1 VVHMREL
8 AARAERG
15 EREEEEEEDVVVGSV
30 RSAVEMPSTPVS
42 HGGGPVVK
50 TQEYRN
56 LRPEGVV
63 TNGVLDGM
71 GESNNNTRLGRVERA
86 AEEEEEEAGAVYV
99 CVVVSL
105 CLSLS
110 LWHSR
115 GQSNSG
121 EGLKEDGDRAG
132 PTVASTHYRG
142 VKEEGTVEGL
152 SPTDD

>member
-1 VVHMREL
+1 
-8 AARAERG
+8 
-15 EREEEEEEDVVVGSV
+15 
-30 RSAVEMPSTPVS
+30 MPSTPVS
-42 HGGGPVVK
+42 HRGFPVGK

-71 GESNNNTRLGRVERA
+71 GESNNNARLGRVERA
-86 AEEEEEEAGAVYV
+86 AEEEDEKEAGAVYV
-99 CVVVSL
+99 CVVISTL
-105 CLSLS
+105 CVSLS
-110 LWHSR
+110 LFWHSR

-132 PTVASTHYRG
+132 PTVASIHCRG